1 MDETMSQD
9 LNSAPCCR
17 ICHERSDELIKPCN
31 CRGTM
36 ATVHQECIQMWLTH
50 RNPDQMTCELC
61 GYPFRMTMRTK
72 SVFCFLFSAGFW
84 WKNLVHI
91 AYIALIARR
100 MWIQAGVVAKVIPH
114 ARKKSWPFL
123 WRLCLHCL
131 MLGHYSVF
139 LLVDIPFLVKRWLRW
154 RHMTAELV
162 VHEKV

>member
-100 MWIQAGVVAKVIPH
+100 YDQSLFVVFSFPG
-114 ARKKSWPFL
+114 
-123 WRLCLHCL
+123 
-131 MLGHYSVF
+131 LGNGCVTYVA
-139 LLVDIPFLVKRWLRW
+139 V
-154 RHMTAELV
+154 EG
-162 VHEKV
+162 